1 MFEPMVLT
9 LMSLSTDYKKNS
21 YLANVISFENND
33 IECIVD
39 VDEQNYFEGFIRIDN
54 VNKIKKHL
62 FHLLNQSS
70 ISYPVY
76 NNASNL
82 LVNLPEIVLDKI
94 DIDNIYESNYGTV
107 MVDIEF
113 KDNDI
118 FSLEIGR
125 KSIGYFS
132 EVNDSTYSYCD
143 ELETINEAGE
153 AINSILVSEAVLDFL
168 SMQNIV

>member
-1 MFEPMVLT
+1 MFEPIVFTFMA
-9 LMSLSTDYKKNS
+9 LSTDYKKNS
-21 YLANVISFENND
+21 YLANVIPFEGND
-33 IECIVD
+33 IEQIVD

-54 VNKIKKHL
+54 VNKIKNHL
-62 FHLLNQSS
+62 FNLLNQSS

-94 DIDNIYESNYGTV
+94 DIDNIYQSNYGTV
-107 MVDIEF
+107 MVDFEP

-132 EVNDSTYSYCD
+132 EVNDLTYSYCD

-153 AINSILVSEAVLDFL
+153 TKNSNVVSEAVLDFL
-168 SMQNIV
+168 SSQNIV